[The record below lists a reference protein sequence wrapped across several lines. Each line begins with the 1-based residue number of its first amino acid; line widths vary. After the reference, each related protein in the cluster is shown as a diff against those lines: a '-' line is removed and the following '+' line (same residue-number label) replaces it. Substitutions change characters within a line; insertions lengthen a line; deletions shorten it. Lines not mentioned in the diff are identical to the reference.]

1 MTPDS
6 MERDVLVCAFAAVV
20 LFICWALAVT
30 AP

>member
-6 MERDVLVCAFAAVV
+6 MERDILVCAFAAVV

>member
-6 MERDVLVCAFAAVV
+6 MERDILVCAFAAIV
-20 LFICWALAVT
+20 LAICWALAVT